1 MARHPLPVRRL
12 VLPPIRTV
20 TVGIGVSPI
29 QPQGRTSRVADCHRR
44 FGFSPTPEHVCLAPS
59 MPLRGVDVHHEGRT
73 WLSPRGDFGGVP
85 DPGHP
90 SWQFWHRATDLPR
103 VSAVAATSALAHGAG
118 RGQELEDGGGDRGL
132 GDGDGK
138 DQGPAGGVRKD
149 QDKRTRTSRIS
160 GVAADPPG
168 WSARP
173 PRPRRCRRGPPCPLD
188 SQGRRPSPDAEWR
201 WSASSSPRHGWSSWC
216 G

>member
-103 VSAVAATSALAHGAG
+103 AAQRRPPQPSHMALDERSGAG
-118 RGQELEDGGGDRGL
+118 GRKWE
-132 GDGDGK
+132 
-138 DQGPAGGVRKD
+138 GPGAD
-149 QDKRTRTSRIS
+149 RTRQEGSGTGRIS